1 MLDNSIECTDSHRSR
16 CYQRS
21 LCLIIKRVKFVYL
34 NWITWITVN
43 SQKYLNCCIGTWVL
57 SQTMQT
63 QIRLLLWSSLIWV
76 CIVCHLAGCYMDCI
90 YQGGYGPLP
99 YKIHRNI
106 SERSFTFCSFKCRC
120 PSLSCPLDRLPP
132 GGQANH
138 GWLAPRGATCPG
150 ISYPPPWLPSPPG
163 GNISRLVYLAP
174 RGWS

>member
-21 LCLIIKRVKFVYL
+21 LCFDYKESEVCVFKL
-34 NWITWITVN
+34 NYMNYSN

-132 GGQANH
+132 GASQP
-138 GWLAPRGATCPG
+138 WLAC
-150 ISYPPPWLPSPPG
+150 PPG
-163 GNISRLVYLAP
+163 GNLSRDILPPTLVTFTPGGQHIPAGLSCP
-174 RGWS
+174 RG